1 MDNDV
6 PVLVK
11 QTGTE
16 VNLEVECKSHINLF
30 HTLFFTLPPD
40 DEFIKYNMEKA
51 MYLIDDSGL
60 KQYNNL
66 KEKGY
71 FNTILASSATV
82 TIMTDSIKVDM
93 NNLSFEY
100 YGIQRIERE
109 TSILKR
115 QLVTTGKLRQIP
127 RTENNPHG
135 LIITDWKTILNKD
148 LDYKSKKEFL
158 MKLFKHKRMIE
169 KKVSRLKP
177 SKLQLFFLLKYFK
190 SSELITLVNAYWR
203 GLIYT
208 VKLCLELRFHS
219 FLSSQ
224 FYH

>member
-1 MDNDV
+1 MIIKNLENKIKLAGILSIGCFATSIVISGMVLAFCFSLVKAERKKIYVLDNDV

-51 MYLIDDSGL
+51 MY
-60 KQYNNL
+60 L

-148 LDYKSKKEFL
+148 LDYKVKKNF
-158 MKLFKHKRMIE
+158 
-169 KKVSRLKP
+169 
-177 SKLQLFFLLKYFK
+177 
-190 SSELITLVNAYWR
+190 
-203 GLIYT
+203 
-208 VKLCLELRFHS
+208 
-219 FLSSQ
+219 
-224 FYH
+224 

>member
-1 MDNDV
+1 MIIKNLENKIKLAGILSIGCFATSIVISGMVLAFCFSLVKAERKKIYVLDNDV

-30 HTLFFTLPPD
+30 HSLFFTLPPD

-148 LDYKSKKEFL
+148 LDYKVKKNF
-158 MKLFKHKRMIE
+158 
-169 KKVSRLKP
+169 
-177 SKLQLFFLLKYFK
+177 
-190 SSELITLVNAYWR
+190 
-203 GLIYT
+203 
-208 VKLCLELRFHS
+208 
-219 FLSSQ
+219 
-224 FYH
+224 

>member
-1 MDNDV
+1 MIIKNLENKIKLAGILSIGCFATSIVISGMVLAFCFSLVKAERKKIYVLDNDV

-82 TIMTDSIKVDM
+82 TIMTDSIKV
-93 NNLSFEY
+93 
-100 YGIQRIERE
+100 
-109 TSILKR
+109 
-115 QLVTTGKLRQIP
+115 
-127 RTENNPHG
+127 
-135 LIITDWKTILNKD
+135 
-148 LDYKSKKEFL
+148 
-158 MKLFKHKRMIE
+158 
-169 KKVSRLKP
+169 
-177 SKLQLFFLLKYFK
+177 
-190 SSELITLVNAYWR
+190 SELITLVNAYWR

>member
-1 MDNDV
+1 MKQALVAVAAILSLTACSVDYQKSPSGLVYKIFPGKGGEKAQAND
-6 PVLVK
+6 
-11 QTGTE
+11 
-16 VNLEVECKSHINLF
+16 
-30 HTLFFTLPPD
+30 
-40 DEFIKYNMEKA
+40 FIKYNMEKA

-148 LDYKSKKEFL
+148 LDYKVKKNF
-158 MKLFKHKRMIE
+158 
-169 KKVSRLKP
+169 
-177 SKLQLFFLLKYFK
+177 
-190 SSELITLVNAYWR
+190 
-203 GLIYT
+203 
-208 VKLCLELRFHS
+208 
-219 FLSSQ
+219 
-224 FYH
+224 